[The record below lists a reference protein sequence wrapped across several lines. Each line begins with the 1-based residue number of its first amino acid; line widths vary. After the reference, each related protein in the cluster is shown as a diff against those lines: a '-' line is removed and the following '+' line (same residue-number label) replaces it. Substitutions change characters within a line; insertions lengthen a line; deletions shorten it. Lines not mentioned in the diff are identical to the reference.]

1 MASLLKSVSG
11 FLDTVIR
18 RGAPAAQQAAPA
30 AARAA
35 APAARPEIPGL
46 PPRPQKIRA
55 PTADGRAPSSPDDID
70 PALLKELYKV
80 GPALKKQEIAKPT
93 APATGEDA
101 RRRRRFNELRRD
113 EEAPAG
119 RIAEADVA
127 AFLDWRAA
135 GMAQAKP
142 DVVGLARALACDD
155 GTAAALLRTYGV
167 PQIRQAG
174 DLKVGLWAPGDA
186 LDLDDGVQEASLAS
200 TDDEPLP
207 GRRRRKK

>member
-1 MASLLKSVSG
+1 MSSLLKSVSG

-18 RGAPAAQQAAPA
+18 RGAPAAKLAAPA
-30 AARAA
+30 VARAA

-55 PTADGRAPSSPDDID
+55 PTADGRAPASPDDID

-80 GPALKKQEIAKPT
+80 GPALKKQEVAKPT

-113 EEAPAG
+113 EAAPAG

-127 AFLDWRAA
+127 NFLDWRAA

-142 DVVGLARALACDD
+142 DVAGLARALACDD

-174 DLKVGLWAPGDA
+174 DLKVGLWVPGDA
-186 LDLDDGVQEASLAS
+186 LDLDDEEASSAS
-200 TDDEPLP
+200 ADDEPLP

>member
-1 MASLLKSVSG
+1 MC
-11 FLDTVIR
+11 IR
-18 RGAPAAQQAAPA
+18 DR
-30 AARAA
+30 
-35 APAARPEIPGL
+35 
-46 PPRPQKIRA
+46 
-55 PTADGRAPSSPDDID
+55 DDID

-80 GPALKKQEIAKPT
+80 GPALKKQEVAKPT

-113 EEAPAG
+113 EAAPAG

-127 AFLDWRAA
+127 NFLDWRAA
-135 GMAQAKP
+135 GMASVP
-142 DVVGLARALACDD
+142 DVAGLARALACDD

-174 DLKVGLWAPGDA
+174 DLMVGLWAPGDA
-186 LDLDDGVQEASLAS
+186 LDLDDEEASVAS

>member
-18 RGAPAAQQAAPA
+18 RGAPAAQQAA
-30 AARAA
+30 AA
-35 APAARPEIPGL
+35 APTPKRPPVPGL
-46 PPRPQKIRA
+46 PPRPTKIRA

-80 GPALKKQEIAKPT
+80 GPALKTRETTKPT

-113 EEAPAG
+113 EAAPAG

-127 AFLDWRAA
+127 TFLDWRAG
-135 GMAQAKP
+135 GMASNP
-142 DVVGLARALACDD
+142 DVAGLARALACDD

-186 LDLDDGVQEASLAS
+186 LDLDDEEVSSASVA
-200 TDDEPLP
+200 DEPLP

>member
-18 RGAPAAQQAAPA
+18 RGAPAVQQAA
-30 AARAA
+30 AA
-35 APAARPEIPGL
+35 APAPKRPPVPGL

-55 PTADGRAPSSPDDID
+55 PTADGRAPASPDDID

-80 GPALKKQEIAKPT
+80 GPALKTRETTKPT
-93 APATGEDA
+93 APATGVDA

-113 EEAPAG
+113 EAAPAG

-127 AFLDWRAA
+127 AFLDWRAD
-135 GMAQAKP
+135 GMASTP
-142 DVVGLARALACDD
+142 DVAGLARALACDD

-186 LDLDDGVQEASLAS
+186 LDLDGEEVSSASVA
-200 TDDEPLP
+200 DEPLP

>member
-18 RGAPAAQQAAPA
+18 RGAPAVQQAAPA
-30 AARAA
+30 AAARAA
-35 APAARPEIPGL
+35 APTARPEIPGL

-80 GPALKKQEIAKPT
+80 GPALKKQEVAKPT

-101 RRRRRFNELRRD
+101 RRRQRFNELRRD

-127 AFLDWRAA
+127 NFLDWRAA
-135 GMAQAKP
+135 GMSQAKP

-186 LDLDDGVQEASLAS
+186 LDLDGEEVSSASVA
-200 TDDEPLP
+200 DEPLP

>member
-18 RGAPAAQQAAPA
+18 RGAPAAQQAA
-30 AARAA
+30 AA
-35 APAARPEIPGL
+35 APTPKRPPVPGL
-46 PPRPQKIRA
+46 PPRPTKIRA

-80 GPALKKQEIAKPT
+80 GPALKTRETTKPT

-113 EEAPAG
+113 EAAPAG

-127 AFLDWRAA
+127 NFLDWRSA
-135 GMAQAKP
+135 GMSSNP
-142 DVVGLARALACDD
+142 DVAGLARALACDD

-186 LDLDDGVQEASLAS
+186 LDLDDEEVSSASV
-200 TDDEPLP
+200 DDEPLP